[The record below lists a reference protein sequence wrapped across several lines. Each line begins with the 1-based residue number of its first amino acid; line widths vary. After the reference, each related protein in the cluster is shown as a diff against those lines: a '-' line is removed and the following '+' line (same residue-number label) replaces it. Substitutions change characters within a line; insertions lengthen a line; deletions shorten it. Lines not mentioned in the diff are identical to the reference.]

1 MKQSLMICSL
11 CLFTALSLGAQGRG
25 RGSGGAAPP
34 MRSNSPNTSNAPA
47 GTPHASPDRDFG
59 RDRAADVGRGK
70 QTGLDKDTSVN
81 QKSHKHKHKD
91 KSKNKNKK
99 GEHTQSKEL

>member
-1 MKQSLMICSL
+1 MRKSLMICSL

-25 RGSGGAAPP
+25 RGHASAPP

-59 RDRAADVGRGK
+59 RDRAEDVGRGK
-70 QTGLDKDTSVN
+70 QLGLEKDTSAK
-81 QKSHKHKHKD
+81 QKSHKHKKKNKD
-91 KSKNKNKK
+91 KSKKAD
-99 GEHTQSKEL
+99 HAQTTEL